1 MKLTPQ
7 QIDWITAHSGDDTA
21 RLRLRHAGDP
31 GMAHAIMQIEC
42 RRKAARKLHDTLR
55 NDGFV
60 FPTALSAEQCTSDN
74 IAAYHAS
81 LIAPGET
88 VLDMTAGLGI
98 DAFHMARR
106 AASVTAIE
114 MNPPVAEAIEANAA
128 TLRLPNVTAVQA
140 DCREWLE
147 QCRLT
152 FDTIFID
159 PARRGD
165 RGQRLYSLAD
175 CQPDVTAML
184 PMIMRHCRR
193 LIVKA
198 SPMLDLTRLAADLPG
213 TTDMHVIGARD
224 ECKELVAVVS
234 GDSHASP
241 RIHAVTL
248 TDGTPR
254 TLTFTSAEEKEAEA
268 QYAEPRAGLML
279 YEPWPAAMKSGAFRI
294 MSQRYGA
301 AMLHD
306 NTHLYV
312 SEADI
317 TDFPGSRYRIDE
329 LLPFSSSA
337 IKTLARRR
345 IGASVSVRNFDMTA
359 DTLRARLRCRES
371 SSTRLIGVTTA
382 SGRYM
387 IIASAIAS
395 DTTQQSAITQPQ
407 QHTTP

>member
-7 QIDWITAHSGDDTA
+7 QIDWIAAHSGDDTA
-21 RLRLRHAGDP
+21 RLRLRYAGDP
-31 GMAHAIMQIEC
+31 DMAHAIMQIEC

-55 NDGFV
+55 NGGFM
-60 FPTALSAEQCTSDN
+60 FPTALSAEQCTSDD

-81 LIAPGET
+81 LIAPNAT
-88 VLDMTAGLGI
+88 VIDMTAGLGI
-98 DAFHMARR
+98 DSFHMARR

-114 MNPPVAEAIEANAA
+114 MNPPVAQALEANAG
-128 TLRLPNVTAVQA
+128 TLGLPNVTVEQA
-140 DCREWLE
+140 DCQEWLE
-147 QCRLT
+147 QCDQT

-165 RGQRLYSLAD
+165 RGQRLYSLSD
-175 CQPDVTAML
+175 CQPDVTKLL
-184 PMIMRHCRR
+184 PEIRRHCRR

-198 SPMLDLTRLAADLPG
+198 SPMLDITRLIDDLPG
-213 TTDMHVIGARD
+213 TTDLHVIGTRD

-234 GDSHASP
+234 EHDTTAP

-254 TLTFTSAEEKEAEA
+254 TLTFTQAAEKEAEA

-312 SEADI
+312 SADDI
-317 TDFPGSRYRIDE
+317 DDFPGSRYRIDE
-329 LLPFSSSA
+329 VLPFSSSA
-337 IKTLARRR
+337 IKALARRR
-345 IGASVSVRNFDMTA
+345 ISASVSVRNFDMTA
-359 DTLRARLRCRES
+359 DALRARLRCHEN
-371 SSTRLIGVTTA
+371 SSTRLIGATTS
-382 SGRYM
+382 SGRYL
-387 IIASAIAS
+387 IIATSTSAIS
-395 DTTQQSAITQPQ
+395 KPNNT
-407 QHTTP
+407 